1 VAKPKGTLKRGGGN
15 AKRKEEEEEEEELYS
30 AVGAAVLAKS
40 PSCYIDSRPDT
51 FE

>member
-15 AKRKEEEEEEEELYS
+15 AKRKEEEEEELYS

>member
-1 VAKPKGTLKRGGGN
+1 MQR
-15 AKRKEEEEEEEELYS
+15 EEEEEELYS

>member
-1 VAKPKGTLKRGGGN
+1 VAQPKGTLKRGGGN
-15 AKRKEEEEEEEELYS
+15 AKRKEEEEEELYS